1 ALDIYIEYGDRFS
14 QARTLH
20 NLGSIAQ
27 QLKEFQQAR
36 EYYQQALDIYIEY
49 GDRYSQASSYFQ
61 LGKVAEEL
69 EELEQAKSCYLKD
82 LEFSAESNDEH
93 GLNITLSNLA
103 RFYQKTQDNSLI
115 TEVATMFDVTEAEV
129 KELFEKFNAEN
140 Q

>member
-1 ALDIYIEYGDRFS
+1 MKIEYGDRYE
-14 QARTLH
+14 QAVTLH
-20 NLGSIAQ
+20 QLGIVAQ
-27 QLKEFQQAR
+27 ELRQFQQAQD
-36 EYYQQALDIYIEY
+36 YYQLALDIFIEY

-69 EELEQAKSCYLKD
+69 EELEQAKSYYLKD
-82 LEFSAESNDEH
+82 LELTAESNDED
-93 GLNITLSNLA
+93 GLGITLRNLA

-129 KELFEKFNAEN
+129 KDLFEKFQAEN

>member
-1 ALDIYIEYGDRFS
+1 FQQAQDYYQLALDIF
-14 QARTLH
+14 
-20 NLGSIAQ
+20 
-27 QLKEFQQAR
+27 
-36 EYYQQALDIYIEY
+36 IEY

-61 LGKVAEEL
+61 LGRVAEEL
-69 EELEQAKSCYLKD
+69 EELEQAKSYYLKD
-82 LEFSAESNDEH
+82 LELTAESNDEH

-115 TEVATMFDVTEAEV
+115 TEVAKMFDVTEAEV